1 MSMVNIK
8 DWIIYDTSDIGPL
21 QYVDRFN
28 GGGLAFK
35 YNKKSKE
42 LIVTRRGIYT
52 PHCYEPHSGGR
63 KSKKT
68 GQFYKFKTI
77 TGDIYYARVEDV
89 EKYLPNELPEE
100 FVFSKN
106 ITEDDDDD
114 NSIISFLDDFI
125 STLNDNENVI
135 IDVDIDDIFDIEN
148 INVIKIIDK
157 NSSETIFIINKI
169 DDEEYSIS
177 TSIDD
182 YMYKSN
188 VNSSDQFMHA
198 IYEIIN
204 NINVYDRFKDFIKII
219 NDYLFDYL
227 FM

>member
-42 LIVTRRGIYT
+42 LIIARRGINT

-77 TGDIYYARVEDV
+77 TEDIYYARVEDV
-89 EKYLPNELPEE
+89 EKYLPNELPEK

-106 ITEDDDDD
+106 TIEDEDEDY
-114 NSIISFLDDFI
+114 NNIISCLDDFI
-125 STLNDNENVI
+125 STLNDNENII
-135 IDVDIDDIFDIEN
+135 IDVDIDDVFDIEN
-148 INVIKIIDK
+148 INVIKVIDK
-157 NSSETIFIINKI
+157 NSSEIIFIINKI

-182 YMYKSN
+182 YIYKSN
-188 VNSSDQFMHA
+188 VTDTNQFIQA
-198 IYEIIN
+198 INEIIN
-204 NINVYDRFKDFIKII
+204 NINKYGRFNKFIETI
-219 NDYLFDYL
+219 NDYLFN
-227 FM
+227 